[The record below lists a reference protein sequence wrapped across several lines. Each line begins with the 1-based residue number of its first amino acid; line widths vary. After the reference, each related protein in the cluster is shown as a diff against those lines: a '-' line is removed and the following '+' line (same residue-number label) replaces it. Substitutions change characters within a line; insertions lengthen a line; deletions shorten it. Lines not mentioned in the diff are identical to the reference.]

1 MKSGKNVA
9 RKKQKAKPSPG
20 RPGKH
25 HVTRRG
31 KRITQVAAAQTTVAS
46 VVPVQA
52 SGVERMPGPPRKDRP
67 WLWYGATALT
77 VVFLIVFSVFV
88 FRMMTTIEQ
97 QNQQLVVSGRAFRE
111 LNSRFVELRN
121 ELTRKEEL
129 LRVLSARRIDV
140 ADLRGFGVS
149 SVAYG
154 KIFWDTERHSAI
166 LQVSNLPVVPEGRE
180 YQLWMLKGKRQASA
194 GVFAVT
200 AGGSSFFRIDNLPVL
215 EPAGPAQ
222 FAVTLEQKGGSAHPA
237 GAVYL
242 TGTAQL

>member
-9 RKKQKAKPSPG
+9 RKRRKETLPLDRQVKSG
-20 RPGKH
+20 
-25 HVTRRG
+25 VTRRSR
-31 KRITQVAAAQTTVAS
+31 RITQVAAAETAVPSVA
-46 VVPVQA
+46 PLQA
-52 SGVERMPGPPRKDRP
+52 SGAERVVGPPRNDRP
-67 WLWYGATALT
+67 WLWYAVTALT
-77 VVFLIVFSVFV
+77 VVFLIVFSVIV

-129 LRVLSARRIDV
+129 LRVLSARRIDM
-140 ADLRGFGVS
+140 AELRGFGVS
-149 SVAYG
+149 PVTYG
-154 KIFWDTERHSAI
+154 KVFWDTERHSAI
-166 LQVSNLPVVPEGRE
+166 LQVCNLPVVPEGKE
-180 YQLWMLKGKRQASA
+180 YQLWILKGKQQASA

-200 AGGSSFFRIDNLPVL
+200 AGGSSFFRIDNLPLL
-215 EPAGPAQ
+215 EPAGPVQ
-222 FAVTLEQKGGSAHPA
+222 FAVTLEQKGGSARPA